1 VLSSPQV
8 QTLTNASFVA
18 GQEMIVE
25 MHQQPNQREC
35 TTEAIGGA
43 HYGPVLVYMSAV
55 SDATTADGS
64 SSWFKVAEDGY
75 DVATKTWGTMNLNT
89 NCGKQTFTVPADIA
103 PGNYLVRAE
112 AIALH
117 SAGSSG
123 GAQMYMTCFQVNVSG
138 TGTAVP
144 EGVLFPGAY
153 SATDP
158 GILINIYQTI
168 TEYIIPGPAV
178 YTAGGASGAASSA
191 AAPAS
196 SGSTSSVVSVSTS
209 AAASSSVAVVR
220 VSSASVSSSVAAISV
235 SSAPASSSVAAIAI
249 PTSTPVISA
258 TVIAVPTT
266 LQTIVKSTTSSSAPV
281 ITSAAENYDS
291 CE

>member
-1 VLSSPQV
+1 
-8 QTLTNASFVA
+8 
-18 GQEMIVE
+18 MIVE

-138 TGTAVP
+138 TGSAVP

-178 YTAGGASGAASSA
+178 YVAGGATGATTSAAASSA
-191 AAPAS
+191 AASTAAAS
-196 SGSTSSVVSVSTS
+196 TAAPPSSSAASATSSVVSTS
-209 AAASSSVAVVR
+209 AVAISSAAPVTSSLATTSSPSAVVA
-220 VSSASVSSSVAAISV
+220 SSAS
-235 SSAPASSSVAAIAI
+235 
-249 PTSTPVISA
+249 
-258 TVIAVPTT
+258 AVPTT
-266 LQTIVKSTTSSSAPV
+266 LQTLVKSATSSAAPAA
-281 ITSAAENYDS
+281 TSAAEEEDD
-291 CE
+291 C